1 MAAGEQKI
9 RLFAAVYPSEEA
21 QEALGK
27 TMAEFEAAAPNLA
40 RWVRPERVHLTLRF
54 FGDMPR
60 PEAATILEAMAR
72 VPAEFNRGGFKLG
85 LARLGTFGQPSNP
98 RVIWAGADGNVEAL
112 GDLHG
117 ALDRELV
124 KAGFGPDKQPYR
136 PHMTLGRP
144 RNARNRQAG
153 TGAGDGGLGLAGAAQ
168 GGVEGGG
175 DAPDT
180 QRAAARDPGVYLAG
194 VGPVGDVQWIEL
206 PSPLSQRP
214 RMTWG

>member
-21 QEALGK
+21 QRMLGK

-98 RVIWAGADGNVEAL
+98 RVIWAGADGDVEAL

-144 RNARNRQAG
+144 RNARETAKPGRALATAVWDWPALPKVEWKVEEMHLIHSVLPPETPKYISLGSVRLG
-153 TGAGDGGLGLAGAAQ
+153 TSNG
-168 GGVEGGG
+168 
-175 DAPDT
+175 
-180 QRAAARDPGVYLAG
+180 
-194 VGPVGDVQWIEL
+194 
-206 PSPLSQRP
+206 
-214 RMTWG
+214 

>member
-21 QEALGK
+21 QRALGE

-72 VPAEFNRGGFKLG
+72 VPAEFNRGGFRLR
-85 LARLGTFGQPSNP
+85 LSRLGTFGQSSNP
-98 RVIWAGADGNVEAL
+98 RVIWAGADGDVEAL
-112 GDLHG
+112 GDLHE

-153 TGAGDGGLGLAGAAQ
+153 RALATAVWDWRALPKVEWRVDEMHLIHSVLPPDRTEYISLGSFRL
-168 GGVEGGG
+168 
-175 DAPDT
+175 
-180 QRAAARDPGVYLAG
+180 
-194 VGPVGDVQWIEL
+194 
-206 PSPLSQRP
+206 RP
-214 RMTWG
+214 ANG